1 MRRESFVG
9 ADQAGLGTGSGY
21 SINGDFVMK
30 VDKSTVGS
38 RRELV
43 MMLKIAGT
51 VAVVLSL
58 IVGLFAAIDVRGEGM
73 AVALPMFS
81 LALQLFFAGMMMLAA
96 AAGLEILSG
105 LRESLTDDPIE
116 TRRYG
121 RTRSNKGSLLAA
133 KLAAEPVA
141 H

>member
-1 MRRESFVG
+1 
-9 ADQAGLGTGSGY
+9 
-21 SINGDFVMK
+21 MK
-30 VDKSTVGS
+30 VDKNTAGP

-43 MMLKIAGT
+43 MMLKVAGT

-58 IVGLFAAIDVRGEGM
+58 IVGLFAAIDVRGDGL
-73 AVALPMFS
+73 AAALPMFS

-96 AAGLEILSG
+96 AAGLESLSG
-105 LRESLTDDPIE
+105 LRESLADEPIE

>member
-1 MRRESFVG
+1 MIWGHPPGRLEDRFRVFE
-9 ADQAGLGTGSGY
+9 
-21 SINGDFVMK
+21 NGDFVMN
-30 VDKSTVGS
+30 VDKSAVGP
-38 RRELV
+38 RRELAL
-43 MMLKIAGT
+43 MLKVAGT
-51 VAVVLSL
+51 VAVMLSL
-58 IVGLFAAIDVRGEGM
+58 IAGLFAAIDVRGNGLV
-73 AVALPMFS
+73 AALPMFS

-96 AAGLEILSG
+96 AAGLDILSG
-105 LRESLTDDPIE
+105 LRDALTDEPIE

>member
-1 MRRESFVG
+1 
-9 ADQAGLGTGSGY
+9 
-21 SINGDFVMK
+21 MK
-30 VDKSTVGS
+30 VDKSAVGS
-38 RRELV
+38 RRELAL
-43 MMLKIAGT
+43 MLKVAGT
-51 VAVVLSL
+51 VAVALSL
-58 IVGLFAAIDVRGEGM
+58 IAGLFAAIDVRGDGL
-73 AVALPMFS
+73 AAALPMFS

-105 LRESLTDDPIE
+105 LREALTDEPME